1 MKSSLAFLALATA
14 ALSQT
19 TTLKF
24 FNAGEYSGPSA
35 IPLSDIAA
43 SVIEVNALETVLAM
57 NCAPNATASICPL
70 ETPFTVTY
78 GPSTASFN
86 ANYATKTRGVNARMS
101 LVEGCDITSSTQG
114 ASCSMTMI
122 MGVSVKGDSTSTT
135 TSTTTSY
142 GEEDITYRD
151 LAVTAGVSKL
161 TAPEATQ
168 TPEGGAAPGAVVNG
182 KGIGGLAAAAVAAA
196 AMFV

>member
-1 MKSSLAFLALATA
+1 MKSSLTLLALATT

-19 TTLKF
+19 TTLKVF
-24 FNAGEYSGPSA
+24 DAGESA
-35 IPLSDIAA
+35 LPLTDIAA
-43 SVIEVNALETVLAM
+43 SVVEVNALETVLAL

-70 ETPFTVTY
+70 ETPFTLTY
-78 GPSTASFN
+78 GPSTASLN
-86 ANYATKTRGVNARMS
+86 AVYATKTRGVQAKMS

-114 ASCSMTMI
+114 ASCSMSMVI
-122 MGVSVKGDSTSTT
+122 GMSVRGVSTSTT
-135 TSTTTSY
+135 TTTTTSF

>member
-1 MKSSLAFLALATA
+1 MKSYIPILALATT

-19 TTLKF
+19 TTLKVF
-24 FNAGEYSGPSA
+24 DAGESA
-35 IPLSDIAA
+35 LPLTDIAA
-43 SVIEVNALETVLAM
+43 SVVKVNALETILAL
-57 NCAPNATASICPL
+57 NCAPNATASVCPL
-70 ETPFTVTY
+70 ETPFTLTY
-78 GPSTASFN
+78 GPSTATLN
-86 ANYATKTRGVNARMS
+86 AAYATKTRGVQAKMS
-101 LVEGCDITSSTQG
+101 LLEGCDIVSSTQG
-114 ASCSMTMI
+114 ASCSMSMVVG
-122 MGVSVKGDSTSTT
+122 MSVRGVSTSTT

-142 GEEDITYRD
+142 GSEDITYRD

-168 TPEGGAAPGAVVNG
+168 TPEGGAVPGAVVNG

>member
-1 MKSSLAFLALATA
+1 MKSSLTLLALATT

-19 TTLKF
+19 TTLKVF
-24 FNAGEYSGPSA
+24 DAGESA
-35 IPLSDIAA
+35 LPLTDIAA
-43 SVIEVNALETVLAM
+43 SVVEVNALETILAL

-70 ETPFTVTY
+70 ETPFTLTY
-78 GPSTASFN
+78 GPSTASLN
-86 ANYATKTRGVNARMS
+86 AVYATKTSGVQAKMS

-114 ASCSMTMI
+114 ASCSMSMV
-122 MGVSVKGDSTSTT
+122 MGMSVRGVSTSTT
-135 TSTTTSY
+135 TTTTTSF

>member
-1 MKSSLAFLALATA
+1 MKSYITVLALAAT

-19 TTLKF
+19 TTLKVF
-24 FNAGEYSGPSA
+24 DAGESA
-35 IPLSDIAA
+35 LPLTDVAA
-43 SVIEVNALETVLAM
+43 SVVGVNALETTLAL
-57 NCAPNATASICPL
+57 NCAPNATASVCPL
-70 ETPFTVTY
+70 ETPFTLTY
-78 GPSTASFN
+78 GPSTATLN
-86 ANYATKTRGVNARMS
+86 AAYTTKISGVQAKLS
-101 LVEGCDITSSTQG
+101 LVEGCDIVSSTQG
-114 ASCSMTMI
+114 ASCSLSMVI
-122 MGVSVKGDSTSTT
+122 GVSLRGTSTSRK

-142 GEEDITYRD
+142 RSEDITYRD

-168 TPEGGAAPGAVVNG
+168 TPEGGAAPGAVGNG

>member
-1 MKSSLAFLALATA
+1 MKSYIPILALATT

-19 TTLKF
+19 TTLKVF
-24 FNAGEYSGPSA
+24 DAGESA
-35 IPLSDIAA
+35 LPLTDIAA
-43 SVIEVNALETVLAM
+43 SVVKVNALETILAL
-57 NCAPNATASICPL
+57 NCAPNATASVCPL
-70 ETPFTVTY
+70 ETPFTLTY
-78 GPSTASFN
+78 GPSTATLN
-86 ANYATKTRGVNARMS
+86 AAYATNTRGVQAKMS
-101 LVEGCDITSSTQG
+101 LLEGCDIVSSTQG
-114 ASCSMTMI
+114 ASCSMSMVVG
-122 MGVSVKGDSTSTT
+122 MSVRGVSTSTT

-142 GEEDITYRD
+142 GSEDITYRD

-168 TPEGGAAPGAVVNG
+168 TPEGGAVPGAVVNG